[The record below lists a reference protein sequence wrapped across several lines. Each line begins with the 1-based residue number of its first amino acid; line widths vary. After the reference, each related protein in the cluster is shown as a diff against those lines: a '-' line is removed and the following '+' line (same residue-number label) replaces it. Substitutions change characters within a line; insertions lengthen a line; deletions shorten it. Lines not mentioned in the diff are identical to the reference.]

1 MFLQLDH
8 LTKIYQGDN
17 GVRSLSL
24 TVEEGEFLT
33 LLGPSG
39 CGKTTTLNL
48 IGGFLL
54 ADSGRILLDGA
65 DITHTPPERR
75 PIATVF
81 QNYALFPH
89 LSVLDNVCYGLI
101 HMRHMKKREAVEE
114 AKRFLSIVGL
124 PQYAASRI
132 SSLSGGEQQ
141 RVALARA
148 MATNPKILLLDE
160 PLSNLDAKLRVKL
173 RQELKAL
180 QKQLQITMIF
190 VTHDQEEALSLS
202 DRIVVMDKGRL
213 AQVGTPQEV
222 YYHPQS
228 RYVSSFIGKS
238 NYLPRHGETILV
250 RPEEIVLTP
259 SKDGPFVILERT
271 FMGSHTE
278 YVLSDGSIRLE
289 AELYGEANSHF
300 QPQTQVEVQF
310 QHQQRVNGRAGEGN
324 A

>member
-1 MFLQLDH
+1 MFLELDH
-8 LTKIYQGDN
+8 LSKLYQGND

-24 TVEEGEFLT
+24 SVKEGEFLT

-48 IGGFLL
+48 IGGFLK
-54 ADSGRILLDGA
+54 ADSGRILLEGE
-65 DITHTPPERR
+65 DITHIPPERR

-101 HMRHMKKREAVEE
+101 HMRHMKRKEAAEE
-114 AKRFLSIVGL
+114 ARRFLSIVGL
-124 PQYAASRI
+124 PQYANSRI

-160 PLSNLDAKLRVKL
+160 PLSNLDAKLRIKL

-202 DRIVVMDKGRL
+202 DRIVVMEKGCV

-222 YYHPQS
+222 YYHPVS

-238 NYLPRHGETILV
+238 NYLPGDGNTTLV
-250 RPEEIVLTP
+250 RPEEISLLP
-259 SKDGPFVILERT
+259 SEQGPFTILERT

-278 YVLSDGSIRLE
+278 YILSDGNTRLE

-300 QPQTQVEVQF
+300 QPQTRVEVHFHHRQT
-310 QHQQRVNGRAGEGN
+310 VAES
-324 A
+324 